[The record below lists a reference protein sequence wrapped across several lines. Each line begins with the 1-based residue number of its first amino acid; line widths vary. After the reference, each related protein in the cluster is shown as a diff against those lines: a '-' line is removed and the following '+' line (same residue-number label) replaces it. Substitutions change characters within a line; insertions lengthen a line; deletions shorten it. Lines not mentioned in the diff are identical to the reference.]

1 MWGKNKEF
9 YRAGYLTEEPN
20 LYRRTKG
27 QHEGKKFQDYKHGW
41 ITTNE
46 NGLTTREGYPA
57 PRREKDGRRGC
68 KMGSRDRGGKGK
80 WRGGREREKRTK
92 EGGKRD
98 EKKGSLHHVGE
109 RKRERSRHSRTGRS
123 RETRR

>member
-1 MWGKNKEF
+1 MWGKNKEI

-27 QHEGKKFQDYKHGW
+27 QHEGKKFQDYKHGR

-46 NGLTTREGYPA
+46 IGLTTREGYPA

-98 EKKGSLHHVGE
+98 EKKGSLDHVGERRRKGE
-109 RKRERSRHSRTGRS
+109 RKREGKEEGKKQT
-123 RETRR
+123 

>member
-1 MWGKNKEF
+1 MLSRVKE
-9 YRAGYLTEEPN
+9 G
-20 LYRRTKG
+20 G
-27 QHEGKKFQDYKHGW
+27 GEG
-41 ITTNE
+41 
-46 NGLTTREGYPA
+46 
-57 PRREKDGRRGC
+57 
-68 KMGSRDRGGKGK
+68 M
-80 WRGGREREKRTK
+80 GGREREKRTK